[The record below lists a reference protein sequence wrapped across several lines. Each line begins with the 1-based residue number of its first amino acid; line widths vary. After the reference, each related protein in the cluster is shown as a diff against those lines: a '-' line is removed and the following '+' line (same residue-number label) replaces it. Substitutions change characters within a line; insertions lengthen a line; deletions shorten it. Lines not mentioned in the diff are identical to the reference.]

1 VVLAELAEVVPAFA
15 VARGGV
21 VPEFGVVLGE
31 PQPADDTTFPF
42 ADPWLAPQGR
52 QSALLEHPLPKVEP
66 APVGST

>member
-1 VVLAELAEVVPAFA
+1 
-15 VARGGV
+15 
-21 VPEFGVVLGE
+21 VVLGE
-31 PQPADDTTFPF
+31 PQTADDTTFPF